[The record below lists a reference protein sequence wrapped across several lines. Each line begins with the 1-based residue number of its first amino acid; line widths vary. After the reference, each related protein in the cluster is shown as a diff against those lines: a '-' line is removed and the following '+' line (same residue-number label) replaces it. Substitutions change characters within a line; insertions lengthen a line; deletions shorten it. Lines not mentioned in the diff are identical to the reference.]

1 MTHPFMSF
9 KHTLSMSF
17 YYTSI
22 LYYNPT
28 QDLHSCSIWV
38 LFLLNRAIVESLTPQ
53 IAAFSA
59 FDFDSSY
66 FSLISKYEAN
76 RFPLFLIILFVDS
89 SMVFNRSGSIQ
100 KPLSSFSLFNVSS
113 GQSDTNILSAILV
126 KIEMF
131 SGVGSKT
138 PSGIFTTE
146 ARKEHIW

>member
-1 MTHPFMSF
+1 MTHPSMSF
-9 KHTLSMSF
+9 KHTLPMSF

-22 LYYNPT
+22 LYYNPK

-76 RFPLFLIILFVDS
+76 RFPLFLIILFVVS
-89 SMVFNRSGSIQ
+89 SMVFNRSGAMQ
-100 KPLSSFSLFNVSS
+100 NFLSSFSLSIVSF
-113 GQSDTNILSAILV
+113 GQSDTNILSATV
-126 KIEMF
+126 FNKDTF
-131 SGVGSKT
+131 SSVGSKT
-138 PSGIFTTE
+138 PSGIFTVF